1 MRGLPFLPDHWYIT
15 FIPVLGKYT
24 NIYLLCIIYIY
35 IYIYIYICV
44 CQTMYICIYVY
55 IYIYI
60 YMYYTQRS
68 NPWYTCICAYV
79 TGWFVG
85 VYVFVSIPA
94 ARQFGAIEN
103 PSNQPWLGVTIKNIS
118 PHPELRGEYPR
129 LVGGF
134 NPSGKYES
142 QLGWL

>member
-1 MRGLPFLPDHWYIT
+1 MPEPIINQVALRSIGPCEGYHGPDHWYIT

-24 NIYLLCIIYIY
+24 NTYLL
-35 IYIYIYICV
+35 
-44 CQTMYICIYVY
+44 MYNRYL
-55 IYIYI
+55 

-85 VYVFVSIPA
+85 VSVCKHSSSTSIWLS
-94 ARQFGAIEN
+94 AIEN

-118 PHPELRGEYPR
+118 PHPELRSIQDW
-129 LVGGF
+129 LVVSTF
-134 NPSGKYES
+134 NPSEKYEG
-142 QLGWL
+142 QFGWLLQMYGRS